1 MELNK
6 KPTYQDLEKQIN
18 ELKSKKQLKHNEA
31 LLESDKAHRDVLEAS
46 IDLICVVDRNGKILF
61 VNHASNTLY
70 GLSAKKCLGKSIF
83 DFTHP
88 EDKEY
93 TRTKFVEWENSK
105 NNHFH
110 FENRQ
115 INISGKIFE
124 TEWQVNVERKGTKI
138 IKITS
143 IIRDIT
149 KQNITHKELINAKEY
164 AEESEERFRLLM
176 QNMEAG
182 IVVHA
187 ADSSIILN
195 NTLASEILGLSDDQ
209 MRGKKAID
217 PAWNL

>member
-18 ELKSKKQLKHNEA
+18 ELKKQPKHNKA
-31 LLESDKAHRDVLEAS
+31 LIESDKAHRDVLEAS

-61 VNHASNTLY
+61 VNHASKKFY

-110 FENRQ
+110 FENRL
-115 INISGKIFE
+115 INISGKIF
-124 TEWQVNVERKGTKI
+124 
-138 IKITS
+138 
-143 IIRDIT
+143 
-149 KQNITHKELINAKEY
+149 
-164 AEESEERFRLLM
+164 
-176 QNMEAG
+176 
-182 IVVHA
+182 
-187 ADSSIILN
+187 
-195 NTLASEILGLSDDQ
+195 
-209 MRGKKAID
+209 
-217 PAWNL
+217 